1 MLGHY
6 LLVKQ
11 WLLYYNKK
19 YGGIMVKI
27 SNLHFEYKNKVIFD
41 EFNLEIKDKSIVS
54 IIGQN
59 GSGKSTLV
67 KILVGLL
74 DFDGEIIINDTLLN
88 KTNLREIRKN
98 IGIVFENP
106 DNQIVKEIVYDD
118 IAYTLNNMNV
128 EDVKSKVLEI
138 AEYLGIVDILYSNIN
153 SLNVNQKQLVC
164 LASALVRDP
173 QILILD
179 ESLALLDAFEKDK
192 VLNLLKD
199 LKRKGL
205 TIINITHDIEDTL
218 ISDEIIVVDK
228 GKVVLKGRKNKVYKS
243 EKILKPLGF
252 DLPFM
257 VELSNRLMFYG
268 LIDHVI
274 YDMEEMVDIL
284 WQ

>member
-1 MLGHY
+1 
-6 LLVKQ
+6 
-11 WLLYYNKK
+11 
-19 YGGIMVKI
+19 MVKI

-41 EFNLEIKDKSIVS
+41 KFNLDLKDKSIVS

-74 DFDGEIIINDTLLN
+74 DFDGEIIIDGVELN
-88 KTNLREIRKN
+88 KCNIKKIRKN
-98 IGIVFENP
+98 IGVVFENP

-118 IAYTLNNMNV
+118 IAYTLNNMDV
-128 EDVKSKVLEI
+128 EEVKNRVFEI
-138 AEYLGIVDILYSNIN
+138 SEYLGIIDILYSNI
-153 SLNVNQKQLVC
+153 SELNVNQKQLVC
-164 LASALVRDP
+164 LASALVHNP

-179 ESLALLDAFEKDK
+179 ESLALLDALEKDK
-192 VLNLLKD
+192 ILKLLKD

-205 TIINITHDIEDTL
+205 IIINITHDIEDTL
-218 ISDEIIVVDK
+218 ISDEIIVLDK
-228 GKVVLKGRKNKVYKS
+228 GKVVLKGRKNKVYNS

-274 YDMEEMVDIL
+274 YDMEEMVDML